1 MKKKNTKEKGK
12 GKGKNKADQ
21 ENPEAK
27 RQRTAAAPTNQTKV
41 AKLKQ
46 ALTSANQQAMALMNI
61 VKTNKA
67 WKDFN
72 NDAMLKP
79 LKDAKTALDAAVASD
94 EFIQSVMLS
103 SDLKQMA
110 KNYKSPEKL
119 NENFQR
125 MCLVLDPL
133 VRKLAIQQTCIMKQ
147 KGAKDEA
154 QKEAEKQDQGGE
166 PVAKAS
172 AA

>member
-1 MKKKNTKEKGK
+1 
-12 GKGKNKADQ
+12 
-21 ENPEAK
+21 
-27 RQRTAAAPTNQTKV
+27 
-41 AKLKQ
+41 
-46 ALTSANQQAMALMNI
+46 
-61 VKTNKA
+61 
-67 WKDFN
+67 
-72 NDAMLKP
+72 
-79 LKDAKTALDAAVASD
+79 
-94 EFIQSVMLS
+94 
-103 SDLKQMA
+103 
-110 KNYKSPEKL
+110 
-119 NENFQR
+119 

>member
-1 MKKKNTKEKGK
+1 MTVFFE
-12 GKGKNKADQ
+12 
-21 ENPEAK
+21 E
-27 RQRTAAAPTNQTKV
+27 
-41 AKLKQ
+41 
-46 ALTSANQQAMALMNI
+46 
-61 VKTNKA
+61 
-67 WKDFN
+67 
-72 NDAMLKP
+72 LKP

-119 NENFQR
+119 DENFQR

-147 KGAKDEA
+147 KAAKGDA
-154 QKEAEKQDQGGE
+154 QKGSALQEVGGSFAQ
-166 PVAKAS
+166 AKA
-172 AA
+172 AKKVPQF

>member
-12 GKGKNKADQ
+12 GKGNNRAGQ

-27 RQRTAAAPTNQTKV
+27 RQRTAAAPTNQMKV

-72 NDAMLKP
+72 NDTMLKP

-110 KNYKSPEKL
+110 KN
-119 NENFQR
+119 
-125 MCLVLDPL
+125 
-133 VRKLAIQQTCIMKQ
+133 
-147 KGAKDEA
+147 
-154 QKEAEKQDQGGE
+154 
-166 PVAKAS
+166 
-172 AA
+172 